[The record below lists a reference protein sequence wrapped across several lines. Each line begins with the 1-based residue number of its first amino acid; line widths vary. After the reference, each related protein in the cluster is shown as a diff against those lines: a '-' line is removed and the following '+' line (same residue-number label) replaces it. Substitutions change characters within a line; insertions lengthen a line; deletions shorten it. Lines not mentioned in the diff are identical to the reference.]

1 MVTVG
6 QQLRK
11 TRMFLGITQEEMAKG
26 IVATSFYS
34 RVERDKVD
42 ININDLILILNE
54 NHVSLRDFFEKFND
68 NFYQGLNFELSIN
81 NQKALEKLKES
92 NFDNDKSVA
101 QFALSMSDY
110 DFLDLKLIM
119 KKIMDLKV
127 KSANSDVINLILI
140 NYMNRSYRENEISEI
155 KKIIT
160 YLKHFDKW
168 SGFFLA
174 KIIGQYYEALVNGKS
189 ARAEQIRN
197 LLLDYG
203 YQNYAESLEGM
214 Q

>member
-34 RVERDKVD
+34 RVECDKVD

-54 NHVSLRDFFEKFND
+54 NHVSLRDFFEKFDD
-68 NFYQGLNFELSIN
+68 NRNQGLNFDLSI
-81 NQKALEKLKES
+81 
-92 NFDNDKSVA
+92 DNDKSLA

-110 DFLDLKLIM
+110 DFSDLKLII

-127 KSANSDVINLILI
+127 KSTDSNIINLLLI
-140 NYMNRSYRENEISEI
+140 NYMNRSYRESEISEVE
-155 KKIIT
+155 KIIV
-160 YLKHFDKW
+160 YLKHFDKY

-174 KIIGQYYEALVNGKS
+174 KIISQYYEALINGKI
-189 ARAEQIRN
+189 ARAEQIRD

>member
-1 MVTVG
+1 MVTIG
-6 QQLRK
+6 EQLHK
-11 TRMFLGITQEEMAKG
+11 TRMFLGITQEEMTKG
-26 IVATSFYS
+26 IIATSFYS

-54 NHVSLRDFFEKFND
+54 NHVSLRDFFEKFDD
-68 NFYQGLNFELSIN
+68 NLDQGFNFDLSIN
-81 NQKALEKLKES
+81 NQKVLEKIKEN
-92 NFDNDKSVA
+92 NFDNDKSLA
-101 QFALSMSDY
+101 QFVLSMSDY
-110 DFLDLKLIM
+110 DFSDLKLII

-127 KSANSDVINLILI
+127 KSTDFNIINLILI
-140 NYMNRSYRENEISEI
+140 NYMNRSYRESEISEVE
-155 KKIIT
+155 KIIV
-160 YLKHFDKW
+160 YLKHFDKY

-174 KIIGQYYEALVNGKS
+174 KIISQYYEALINGKI
-189 ARAEQIRN
+189 ARAEQIRD